1 MDRCIPL
8 SAFVFVL
15 VTAAFADAQ
24 PPAAADNGKAAAP
37 AEPSPAVADATEFI
51 WQNPLANQRFL
62 PWLGVGYD
70 TSPQITEQRVSYSS
84 FEAFVPY
91 DLGDNALLFFN
102 GKSFVNDDDRWGS
115 NLGLGG
121 RWYDAG
127 ANRILGGNV
136 YWDNLDTGTHSFNQI
151 GVGIESLG
159 RYLDFRANGYIPV
172 GRTEPVNAVTYT
184 DPTFFNH
191 FILLNQ
197 NTFFDAAMSG
207 FDSEVGG
214 WVPYLGSYGLRAYAG
229 VYGYQASNAPST
241 TGGHLRLEERVT
253 DNLDLN
259 LIVDSDRVFKT
270 TVSFAVSY
278 RFGGRS
284 RREGA
289 RNDNVEARMAD
300 RVQRNDN
307 IVVED
312 PVITAP
318 VLATKP
324 GTNTPIFVDHFASYA
339 AAGGNGTFEHPFNTL
354 QNPTSPQPADILF
367 VWANSVFKGQSIAL
381 FDNQRF
387 LGEGLIYPFTA
398 SQGTF
403 LLPRATNNTNLPVIG
418 SAPGNAVTLANNNE
432 VAGFTITGAGQSGI
446 FGNGVTGFNI
456 HDNIVTGS
464 GSNGIALL
472 NMDGTGEIRSN
483 TTSGGVGDG
492 IRIVGSR
499 FTGDIVE
506 NTSTGNAAG
515 VAGVGDGIHVEVTA
529 FTGNILGNIAS
540 KNATGTV
547 GTGDGIRIVGTSFI
561 GSIMSNTAIGNGT
574 GVAGVGDGIRVAV
587 DNFTGNIVGNTTN
600 NNATGVSGTGDG
612 IRIVGTSFTGNIMG
626 NTANGQAS
634 GIAGTGDGIRV
645 TEGTYNGNIVGNTTN
660 NNATALLSTGE
671 GMNLTVTGSGRSIV
685 GVLNNSFS
693 GNTFGATGSQFVATQ
708 GGTGILGVTFDGN
721 STTTLGAAPSPFDF
735 RNTTG
740 GVGFFQVDLGINTG
754 NTGSSTGF
762 VGFAPLG
769 TAFP

>member
-1 MDRCIPL
+1 M
-8 SAFVFVL
+8 
-15 VTAAFADAQ
+15 AAFADAQ

-37 AEPSPAVADATEFI
+37 AEPAPAVADTTDFL
-51 WQNPLANQRFL
+51 WQDPLASQRFL
-62 PWLGVGYD
+62 PWLGVRYD
-70 TSPQITEQRVSYSS
+70 TSPQVTEQHVGYSS
-84 FEAFVPY
+84 FEAFVPVVQ
-91 DLGDNALLFFN
+91 GDNALLFFN
-102 GKSFVNDDDRWGS
+102 GKSFVDNDDRWGS
-115 NLGLGG
+115 NVGLGG
-121 RWYDAG
+121 RWHNASTD
-127 ANRILGGNV
+127 RVLGGNV
-136 YWDNLDTGTHSFNQI
+136 YWDNLDSGTHSFNQI
-151 GVGIESLG
+151 GLGIESLG

-172 GRTEPVNAVTYT
+172 GRTEPVNAVTYA

-214 WVPYLGSYGLRAYAG
+214 WVPYLGGYGLRAYAG
-229 VYGYQASNAPST
+229 IYEYQASNTRST

-259 LIVDSDRVFKT
+259 LTVNSDRVFGT
-270 TVSFAVSY
+270 TVSFAVGF
-278 RFGGRS
+278 RFGGPS

-289 RNDNVEARMAD
+289 RNDDVQARMAD

-312 PVITAP
+312 PETTTP

-339 AAGGNGTFEHPFNTL
+339 PAGGNGTFEHPFNTL

-367 VWANSVFKGQSIAL
+367 VWANSVFKGQSMVL
-381 FDNQRF
+381 LNNQRF

-398 SQGTF
+398 SQGSF
-403 LLPRATNNTNLPVIG
+403 LLPRATSNTNLPVLG

-432 VAGFTITGAGQSGI
+432 AAGFAITGAGQSGI

-472 NMDGTGEIRSN
+472 NIDGTGEIRSN
-483 TTSGGVGDG
+483 TTSGNVGDG
-492 IRIVGSR
+492 IRIVGAR
-499 FTGDIVE
+499 FTGDIAY
-506 NTSTGNAAG
+506 NTSTGNAPNM
-515 VAGVGDGIHVEVTA
+515 AGVGDGIHVEVAA

-540 KNATGTV
+540 NNATSTV
-547 GTGDGIRIVGTSFI
+547 GTGDGIRVVGTSFI

-587 DNFTGNIVGNTTN
+587 DNYTGNIVGNTTN

-612 IRIVGTSFTGNIMG
+612 LRVVGTSFTGNITG
-626 NTANGQAS
+626 NTANGQAT

-645 TEGTYNGNIVGNTTN
+645 TEGTYNGNIVGNRTN

-685 GVLNNSFS
+685 GVSDNSFS

-708 GGTGILGVTFDGN
+708 AGTGILGVTFDGN
-721 STTTLGAAPSPFDF
+721 STTTLGATPSPFDF
-735 RNTTG
+735 RNTG
-740 GVGFFQVDLGINTG
+740 AGIFQADLGINTG
-754 NTGSSTGF
+754 STGSSIGGPT
-762 VGFAPLG
+762 FAPLG